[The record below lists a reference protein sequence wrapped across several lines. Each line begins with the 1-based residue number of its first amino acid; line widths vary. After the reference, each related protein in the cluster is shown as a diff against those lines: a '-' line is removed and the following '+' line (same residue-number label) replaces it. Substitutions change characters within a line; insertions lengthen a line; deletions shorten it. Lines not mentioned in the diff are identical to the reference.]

1 MNQVPAHTIR
11 ELEPRATRFC
21 VCIPVINEGE
31 RIRRQLAKMEAL
43 QLGADVVIADGGSSD
58 GSLAGSLPGVRT
70 VLVKTGP
77 GKLGAQ
83 LRMAFK
89 YALDQGYEGVVLVDG
104 NDKDDTAAV
113 PLFLQRLDEGYDFIQ
128 GSRYA
133 PGGKGVNTPFYRH
146 AGVTLLH
153 APVISLAARRRYTDT
168 TNGFRGYSARL
179 LRDPRVDP
187 LRDVF
192 SGYELHY
199 YLAIRAARL
208 RFRVC
213 EVPVTRSYPAS
224 GPVPSKIS
232 PVRGSVTV
240 LRALFSAAAGRY
252 DP

>member
-1 MNQVPAHTIR
+1 MNQVPAHTVR